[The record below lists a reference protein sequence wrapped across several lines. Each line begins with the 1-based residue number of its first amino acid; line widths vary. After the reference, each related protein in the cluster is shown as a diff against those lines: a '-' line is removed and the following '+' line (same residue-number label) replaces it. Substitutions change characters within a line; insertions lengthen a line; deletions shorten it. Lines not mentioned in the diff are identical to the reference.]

1 MVALPALD
9 RFTHAEQLEYI
20 RDHRQAYVGR
30 LLIGVM
36 STGIYCLPSC
46 TEREPRPE
54 NVRFFKTEEEAQA
67 AGLRP
72 CGRCHPDYFYRDYDP
87 DSESLFALVDAMRR
101 EPSTFSGLQDMAA
114 ASGIGATKLHAL
126 FRQHYHTTPA
136 IYLSRVRIAAAC
148 AVLADPDCRVIDAAY
163 AAGYKSLSAFHDNF
177 RKTMGRSPKDYP
189 QLANSNTVMIN
200 LPGDY

>member
-1 MVALPALD
+1 MVALPSLD
-9 RFTHAEQLEYI
+9 RLSHAEQLAYI
-20 RDHRQAYVGR
+20 RINRKAFVGR

-46 TEREPRPE
+46 TAREPKPE
-54 NVRFFKTEEEAQA
+54 NVRFVKTEEEAQA

-72 CGRCHPDYFYRDYDP
+72 CRRCHPDYFYRDYDP
-87 DSESLFALVDAMRR
+87 DSESLFALVEAIRC
-101 EPSTFSGLQDMAA
+101 EPGAFSGVDDMATS
-114 ASGIGATKLHAL
+114 SGIGVTKLHAL

-148 AVLADPDCRVIDAAY
+148 AVLTDPDRRVIDAAY

-177 RKTMGRSPKDYP
+177 RKAMGLSPKDYQ
-189 QLANSNTVMIN
+189 QLGKTNEFT
-200 LPGDY
+200 L